1 MNFTRF
7 NKGDMIEVYKY
18 LPVPEMTYNVFSGTL
33 NPTHLLTST
42 STYMECKLF
51 CTVGQ
56 STKESFASCTNRTQ
70 LQIIKE
76 TLSLAVDTSVLH
88 FSVTNLW
95 NCLPEEVV
103 SAPSLNTFKGRLDKF
118 LDKCQFSLNSE
129 TLSRH

>member
-1 MNFTRF
+1 L
-7 NKGDMIEVYKY
+7 K
-18 LPVPEMTYNVFSGTL
+18 
-33 NPTHLLTST
+33 ST
-42 STYMECKLF
+42 STYMECKLY
-51 CTVGQ
+51 CTLGQ
-56 STKESFASCTNRTQ
+56 STKESFARCTNRTQ

-118 LDKCQFSLNSE
+118 
-129 TLSRH
+129 